1 MSISGHAAPA
11 RQQHPNAPRPR
22 AMRVHRTAALASAL
36 ALAAC
41 QSPPSQQQTGT
52 VVGGVLGGVL
62 GAQVGKGS
70 GRTAATVIGTL
81 VGATLGGAVGR
92 SMDETDRLKTAQALE
107 TARTGQSRTWT
118 NPDTRA
124 SYTVTPTRTRE
135 TATGPCR
142 EYTVDARIGGQAE
155 KVYGQACRQTDGSWR
170 AVP

>member
-1 MSISGHAAPA
+1 MMHRQRPA
-11 RQQHPNAPRPR
+11 LATLF
-22 AMRVHRTAALASAL
+22 AAALL
-36 ALAAC
+36 LAAC
-41 QSPPSQQQTGT
+41 QTSPTQQQTGT

-62 GAQVGKGS
+62 GSQMGRGG

-92 SMDETDRLKTAQALE
+92 SMDDNDRLKTAQALE

-124 SYTVTPTRTRE
+124 TYTVTPTRTRE
-135 TATGPCR
+135 TAAGPCR
-142 EYTVDARIGGQAE
+142 EYTVDARIGGQPE
-155 KVYGQACRQTDGSWR
+155 KVVGQACRQADGSWR

>member
-1 MSISGHAAPA
+1 MTFTFLKPRQTPA
-11 RQQHPNAPRPR
+11 RPWRP
-22 AMRVHRTAALASAL
+22 ATSAHLTAALIATL
-36 ALAAC
+36 ALGAC
-41 QSPPSQQQTGT
+41 QTPPSQQQTGT

-62 GAQVGKGS
+62 GSQMGKGS

-81 VGATLGGAVGR
+81 VGAAVGGAVGR

-124 SYTVTPTRTRE
+124 TYTVTPTRTRE
-135 TATGPCR
+135 TTTGPCR
-142 EYTVDARIGGQAE
+142 EYTVDARIGGQDE
-155 KVYGQACRQTDGSWR
+155 KVYGQACRQNDGSWR